1 MSTHTT
7 NRQAGLQTPCAVSD
21 QILQTEAVIV
31 ALRRL
36 LTRCAK
42 RGISFQ
48 DCYLIAYDE
57 YARNLS
63 RPRHAKNR
71 HA

>member
-1 MSTHTT
+1 
-7 NRQAGLQTPCAVSD
+7 VSD